1 MRRRPQITIDVV
13 AAEAGVSA
21 STVSHVLNGRS
32 ATARISQATSER
44 VRNAARRLGYTP
56 NHAARS
62 LRRQRTG
69 IIAVLA
75 WRLSSP
81 FFADIATGVRN
92 IAQQRGF
99 QVGVIDAGATD
110 REVEIRALESL
121 RTGICDGV
129 IVATGTH
136 GRRGSATEA
145 LLELVEG
152 GIPVSLVM
160 DRSPDPS
167 VPALDV
173 DHMGGGYLATKHLLE
188 LGHRRI
194 AHFTFADAP
203 LEPGAPGSQ
212 AARYAG
218 YRQAFSEVGL
228 EPDPS
233 WLFRGPR
240 EIEGGRAMVYELVER
255 FPDKDDRPTAIAA
268 FNDRTAIGV
277 IRGCYETGIRIPEDI
292 ALIGFHDIPTARYTT
307 PALTTIGHPLI
318 ELGEMAAESLFA
330 LIDGGDVAER
340 DRTVPVSL
348 VVRESCGAKKGPL
361 PVDRAAE
368 DAERAGR
375 ASLATIVGA
384 SLAAPAGDEVNAT
397 HDLEGLHA

>member
-21 STVSHVLNGRS
+21 STVSHVLNGRA

-92 IAQQRGF
+92 VAQRHGC

-110 REVEIRALESL
+110 REVEIRALTSL
-121 RTGICDGV
+121 RTGICDGA

-136 GRRGSATEA
+136 ARRGPATEA
-145 LLELVEG
+145 LLELVES
-152 GIPVSLVM
+152 GIPVSLVA
-160 DRSPDPS
+160 DRSPDPA
-167 VPALDV
+167 VPAIDV
-173 DHMGGGYLATKHLLE
+173 DHAHGGYLATKHLLE

-194 AHFTFADAP
+194 AHLTFADTP
-203 LEPGAPGSQ
+203 LEPDAPGSQ
-212 AARYAG
+212 AARYRG
-218 YRQAFSEVGL
+218 YRQAFAELGL

-240 EIEGGRAMVYELVER
+240 EIEGGRTMLHDLLAR
-255 FPDKDDRPTAIAA
+255 FPAPDARPTAIAA

-277 IRGCYETGIRIPEDI
+277 IRGCYEAGIRIPDDV

-330 LIDGGDVAER
+330 LIDGDEVAER

-348 VVRESCGAKKGPL
+348 VVRESCGTQLLSHPL
-361 PVDRAAE
+361 
-368 DAERAGR
+368 
-375 ASLATIVGA
+375 
-384 SLAAPAGDEVNAT
+384 APAPARSGGDPSSGHPYPVRRGTGGEIDPTNT
-397 HDLEGLHA
+397 LEGLHA